1 MTISRVPA
9 IHSSIVRSEM
19 GDDDEEARKSSICGS
34 IICSIGRCSNDTS
47 SSSAVGMVAAVNW
60 MTIEG
65 RAGVGEV
72 MNETEAASLKPEV
85 GVGTTGRHKMPTIN
99 REVKVLMK

>member
-1 MTISRVPA
+1 
-9 IHSSIVRSEM
+9 
-19 GDDDEEARKSSICGS
+19 
-34 IICSIGRCSNDTS
+34 
-47 SSSAVGMVAAVNW
+47 MVVAVNW
-60 MTIEG
+60 MAIEG